1 MTITQK
7 VPRRKRKVEKIPSYL
22 VYETLNGKVLPYKG
36 YKEVLAKKK
45 KTSEIMGS
53 SSLQSILVGI
63 VYGFIFTQIN
73 RKKYWAV
80 TNEAGLHID
89 KKSNLA
95 NDIAIFE
102 KESVTL
108 NNYYFS
114 VPPKVVIEVDVRI
127 DIDPDDHEENSNYI
141 IEKAQK
147 MLDFGT
153 EKIIW
158 ILTQNKTIFVFSKTE
173 TWTLVPFNTNIPVLD
188 DCILNLAQLMQDEGI
203 DEFKS

>member
-45 KTSEIMGS
+45 KTSEIMGC
-53 SSLQSILVGI
+53 SSLQGILVSII
-63 VYGFIFTQIN
+63 VWFVNNQIN
-73 RKKYWAV
+73 RKKYFVA
-80 TNEAGLHID
+80 TNEIGIHIS
-89 KKSNLA
+89 KNTNIS

-102 KESVTL
+102 KEGIILT
-108 NNYYFS
+108 NQYFE
-114 VPPKVVIEVDVRI
+114 VAPKVVIEIDVKV

-173 TWTLVPFNTNIPVLD
+173 TWTLVPFHTDIPVLD
-188 DCILNLAQLMQDEGI
+188 DCILNLARLMQDEGI
-203 DEFKS
+203 DEF

>member
-1 MTITQK
+1 MTIIQK

-45 KTSEIMGS
+45 KTSEIMGCS
-53 SSLQSILVGI
+53 ALQGILVSI
-63 VYGFIFTQIN
+63 IHGFLFMSIN
-73 RKKYWAV
+73 RKKYFLG
-80 TNEAGLHID
+80 TNEIGIHVSKNTNI
-89 KKSNLA
+89 S

-102 KESVTL
+102 KEGIILT
-108 NNYYFS
+108 NKYFDIA
-114 VPPKVVIEVDVRI
+114 PKIVVEIDVKI
-127 DIDPDDHEENSNYI
+127 DIDPDDHEEDSNYI

-173 TWTLVPFNTNIPVLD
+173 TWTVVPFNTDIPVLD

-203 DEFKS
+203 DEFQS